1 MIARHVSILRGAC
14 SPTTCLIGNL
24 ACRIFNFFAVV
35 RVNGDLKLIIVIY
48 RIVLLTAFRGYKM
61 YNYKINTGF
70 VSPEMPKARA
80 DINRF
85 RSKKDSTEN
94 ICTNF
99 SPFLGEITR
108 GVGGGGNIFFL
119 LGKKLILCR
128 NTPLY
133 ELQICIFY
141 TNA

>member
-85 RSKKDSTEN
+85 RSKKTVLK
-94 ICTNF
+94 IF
-99 SPFLGEITR
+99 ALILLGEITR
-108 GVGGGGNIFFL
+108 GGGIYFSCWEKN
-119 LGKKLILCR
+119 
-128 NTPLY
+128 
-133 ELQICIFY
+133 
-141 TNA
+141 